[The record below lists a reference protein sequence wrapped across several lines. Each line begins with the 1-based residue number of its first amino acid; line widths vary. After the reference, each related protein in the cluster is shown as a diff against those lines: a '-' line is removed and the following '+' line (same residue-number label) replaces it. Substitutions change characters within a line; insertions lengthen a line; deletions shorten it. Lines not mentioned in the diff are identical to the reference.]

1 MAKYLSKP
9 CVDIDM
15 KTIQISR
22 KKGDEESGEYQT
34 YAVFI
39 GEYLD
44 EDGKSLGSFHDK
56 ELIGSPG
63 PLKWDADTVETDVEA
78 VALMVKQK
86 FLDVYTDGTV
96 E

>member
-1 MAKYLSKP
+1 MAKYLTKP

-22 KKGDEESGEYQT
+22 KNDGEGVDYQT

-44 EDGKSLGSFHDK
+44 EDGNRLGRFHEK
-56 ELIGSPG
+56 EMIGSPG
-63 PLKWDADTVETDVEA
+63 PNKWDADTVETDVEA
-78 VALMVKQK
+78 VATLVKQK